1 MAKYK
6 TTEETKTSI
15 FSVVILVFLI
25 VFLIYIIL
33 VAVFLGNLMN
43 GNFQSGVYYNMLF
56 WITIVVAIFI
66 VALGIY
72 NIYEIYKGYTT
83 TIYNE
88 IEPAPTPAPTPAPA
102 PQRAPMGYTG
112 PSQMIQR
119 QPLPQTQW
127 SSPLSAIP
135 PRFGYSPL
143 PTNVGNIPY
152 SPYDVLSLEAG
163 GIAENG

>member
-15 FSVVILVFLI
+15 FSVATLVFLI

-88 IEPAPTPAPTPAPA
+88 IEPAPTPAPTPAPVPAPA
-102 PQRAPMGYTG
+102 PQRAPQ
-112 PSQMIQR
+112 QMIQR

-135 PRFGYSPL
+135 PRFGYAPL

-152 SPYDVLSLEAG
+152 TIYDVSSLEAQEAAMTG
-163 GIAENG
+163 